1 MLLTNCSRDRR
12 LIRTQACRE
21 SNLPIRFSPSNL
33 PTQSHNHFGSQKISI
48 TATERPGLRE
58 KISEIT
64 FSFIASRPSTTKFE
78 GDVNG
83 SSDVLFLSS
92 RDEKNLERR
101 AVFG

>member
-1 MLLTNCSRDRR
+1 MS
-12 LIRTQACRE
+12 
-21 SNLPIRFSPSNL
+21 
-33 PTQSHNHFGSQKISI
+33 
-48 TATERPGLRE
+48 TERPGLRE

-92 RDEKNLERR
+92 PEEKTWNEARFLPK
-101 AVFG
+101 VS